1 MRVVLRVHRYVDGR
15 SWVQD
20 YELDVKNPGR
30 TTVLDLLIRVRET
43 VDPSLAV
50 RYACRMGVCGACGMV
65 INGEPR
71 LACTTTVSEVGQR
84 IEVEPMWN
92 FPVIRDLVVDM
103 EEFFRKHRLVKPWAE
118 NPEAKVTKEVQD
130 QFLQYAYCIYCGL
143 CYAACPKIDDKFYGP
158 QAAAKLL
165 RWLLDPRGGS
175 REERLRIAA
184 IDAHLESCEYVGTC
198 TLFCPKDVD
207 PAHAIL
213 RLKVD
218 AYKSGLARRG
228 RGSS

>member
-1 MRVVLRVHRYVDGR
+1 VKVSVKVQRLVEGR
-15 SWVQD
+15 SWVQE
-20 YELDVKNPGR
+20 YVVDVNDPKK
-30 TTVLDLLIRVRET
+30 TTVLDLLIRIREKI
-43 VDPSLAV
+43 DPTLAF

-65 INGEPR
+65 INGEPK
-71 LACTTTVSEVGQR
+71 LACTTTISETGPV
-84 IEVEPMWN
+84 IEVEPLWN

-103 EEFFRKHRLVKPWAE
+103 GEFFRKHKLVKPWAE
-118 NPEAKVTKEVQD
+118 NKGAKVTKEEQD
-130 QFLQYAYCIYCGL
+130 RFLQYAYCIYCGI

-175 REERLRIAA
+175 REERLKIAA

-218 AYKSGLARRG
+218 AYKAMRSTQR
-228 RGSS
+228 SS